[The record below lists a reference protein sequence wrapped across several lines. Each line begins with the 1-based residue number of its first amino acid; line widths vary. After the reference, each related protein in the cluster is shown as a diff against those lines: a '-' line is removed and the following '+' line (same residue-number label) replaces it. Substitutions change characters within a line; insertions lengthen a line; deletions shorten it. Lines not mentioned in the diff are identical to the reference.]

1 MCPKEVN
8 FNYFIALHFVQV
20 LGDEQLLDNGWN
32 SSEDQVCLVT
42 SVQVCLVTPLLCN
55 TLYQV
60 GQRNNVM
67 CVTICLLH
75 CLSRHMVKPY
85 ILWCYLVLERNVVC
99 NNLLETLLQS
109 VTVAKQHCRLV
120 AKAVWQPTLSRYL
133 WQKQTCNW
141 QARAWRTHT
150 PFYYTANTLSC
161 LDHTSL

>member
-8 FNYFIALHFVQV
+8 FNYFIALHFAQV
-20 LGDEQLLDNGWN
+20 LGDEQLIDNGWN

-60 GQRNNVM
+60 GQGNNVFVLQSV
-67 CVTICLLH
+67 CCIVSADTWSNH
-75 CLSRHMVKPY
+75 